1 MCRCPILRSTLS
13 QTTSSKTPPFR
24 GPLTVVSQMGYCS
37 TVILSTV
44 PSKPLNV
51 RRGQVSIPTKVRRRR
66 ALDTQIALQ
75 WDTPTSPN
83 GIILFYI
90 ITFNGMTVNTT
101 DASLFLN
108 VMGLTPFTNYTI
120 TVAAVNGAGRGNES
134 DVVILQTEQ
143 GSKWYLTT
151 EYA

>member
-1 MCRCPILRSTLS
+1 
-13 QTTSSKTPPFR
+13 
-24 GPLTVVSQMGYCS
+24 
-37 TVILSTV
+37 
-44 PSKPLNV
+44 
-51 RRGQVSIPTKVRRRR
+51 
-66 ALDTQIALQ
+66 
-75 WDTPTSPN
+75 
-83 GIILFYI
+83 
-90 ITFNGMTVNTT
+90 MTVNTT